1 MSEPA
6 TSIPV
11 FSPFTGADTIKAVV
25 DALADGWLGMG
36 RLTQEFET
44 AIGNFL
50 GLKERR
56 VVAVNTGTSA
66 LHIALRLAGVG
77 PGDEVI
83 TTSFNY
89 VADHQAIRMSGGEP
103 VMADISETNLG
114 MSAQSVERMI
124 GPRTKVLLPL
134 HFAGIPA
141 DLTELYDLAEGS
153 GLRVVEDAC
162 HAFGTVVDSQRDRVV
177 WRPDV
182 LQL

>member
-56 VVAVNTGTSA
+56 VVAVNTGTYAPHCFAVGGSRPGRRGDHD
-66 LHIALRLAGVG
+66 LVQLR
-77 PGDEVI
+77 
-83 TTSFNY
+83 
-89 VADHQAIRMSGGEP
+89 R
-103 VMADISETNLG
+103 
-114 MSAQSVERMI
+114 
-124 GPRTKVLLPL
+124 
-134 HFAGIPA
+134 
-141 DLTELYDLAEGS
+141 
-153 GLRVVEDAC
+153 
-162 HAFGTVVDSQRDRVV
+162 
-177 WRPDV
+177 
-182 LQL
+182 